1 MVRFQSFKIASI
13 SFFSVA
19 MVAASPASAAG
30 SCGGFYA
37 VDAPTTLTHVAK
49 ACRVSVASLRE
60 ANPGVNPGNV
70 RPGEHLAV
78 PVGIAHANAPTALA
92 VNADAFNKLQVSIPF
107 TEDLGFRART
117 AQRVRLL
124 AAGAVPGT
132 PAWMEPGAAEG
143 GHFSS
148 SAPLSFQKV
157 AALRIETASVQTA
170 QMPIFVSSS
179 VPAAQ
184 FTNKSGVS
192 QGYRLP
198 DYSQIGVAPPVLITP
213 AQAVSSLTGIIDNA
227 YNGCFTL
234 QTADGQL
241 WRLAAAPISNDMIG
255 ETITV
260 WGAASNNN
268 VCGAGASMNVSHAV
282 FAEPWIED

>member
-13 SFFSVA
+13 SLMGLVIL
-19 MVAASPASAAG
+19 AASPASAAG

-37 VDAPTTLTHVAK
+37 VDAPTTLNRVAQ
-49 ACRVSVASLRE
+49 ACRVTVASLRE

-78 PVGIAHANAPTALA
+78 PVGIAHVNAPTALA
-92 VNADAFNKLQVSIPF
+92 VNADAFNKLRISIPF

-124 AAGAVPGT
+124 AIGAVPGT
-132 PAWMEPGAAEG
+132 LAWLEPGAAAG

-170 QMPIFVSSS
+170 QMPIFVSGGI
-179 VPAAQ
+179 PAAK
-184 FTNKSGVS
+184 FTDKSGVS

-198 DYSQIGVAPPVLITP
+198 DYNKIGVTPPVLITP
-213 AQAVSSLTGIIDNA
+213 SPALSSLTGVIDNA
-227 YNGCFTL
+227 YDGCFTL
-234 QTADGQL
+234 QTADGKI
-241 WRLAAAPISNDMIG
+241 WRLAAAPISKEMIG

-260 WGAASNNN
+260 WGAASNKN
-268 VCGAGASMNVSHAV
+268 VCGAGLSINVSHAI
-282 FAEPWIED
+282 FAEPWIEE

>member
-1 MVRFQSFKIASI
+1 MVRFQPFKIASI
-13 SFFSVA
+13 SCLGLA
-19 MVAASPASAAG
+19 MSAASPASAAG

-37 VDAPTTLTHVAK
+37 VDAPTTLSRVAQ

-70 RPGEHLAV
+70 RPGEHLSV
-78 PVGIAHANAPTALA
+78 PVGIVHANAPTALA
-92 VNADAFNKLQVSIPF
+92 VNADAFNKLRVNIPF
-107 TEDLGFRART
+107 TEDPGFRART

-124 AAGAVPGT
+124 AAGAAPGT
-132 PAWMEPGAAEG
+132 PAWLEPGAAEG

-170 QMPIFVSSS
+170 QMANFVSGGVPDATFTDKSS
-179 VPAAQ
+179 
-184 FTNKSGVS
+184 VS

-198 DYSQIGVAPPVLITP
+198 DYNKIGVTPPVLITP
-213 AQAVSSLTGIIDNA
+213 APVMSSLTGMIDNA
-227 YNGCFTL
+227 YDGCFTL
-234 QTADGQL
+234 QTADGKL
-241 WRLAAAPISNDMIG
+241 WRLAAAPISDDMIG

-268 VCGAGASMNVSHAV
+268 VCGAGASLNVSHAI